1 VNNQTNKPEKEK
13 GKFDGWKEEGEK
25 VQKHTHPKR
34 KKGREKKKQLLL
46 LVGLALV
53 TSIEC

>member
-13 GKFDGWKEEGEK
+13 GKFDGG
-25 VQKHTHPKR
+25 R
-34 KKGREKKKQLLL
+34 KKEKKYKNTHIQKEKKEGKKKQLLL